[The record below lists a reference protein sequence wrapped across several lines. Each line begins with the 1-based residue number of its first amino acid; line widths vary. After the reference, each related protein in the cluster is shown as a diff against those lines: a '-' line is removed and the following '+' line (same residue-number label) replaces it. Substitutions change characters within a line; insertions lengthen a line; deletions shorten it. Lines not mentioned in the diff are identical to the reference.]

1 VRVGQ
6 NPAKSIDH
14 VAQPQR
20 VTVALVTYIP
30 FLGGYY
36 ADGLQVLQASLGSL
50 WENTD
55 LPYDL
60 LVFDNASCPEVRDYL
75 RASQE
80 AGRIQYLALADK
92 NMGKGGA
99 WNFIFGAAPGEYIA
113 YADSDIYFYPGW
125 LGAQVGILEAFP
137 KAGMVTGMPMW
148 SAEEYSTAT
157 VQWAENEPEA
167 RLQRGKL
174 LPWEDYWRHSRSL
187 GIEEARA
194 RQRFA
199 GHENIRLTYRGS
211 EVFVGAGHFQFVAPR
226 RLLQALLPLPSDRP
240 MGQVRSLDVALNAQG
255 YLRFS
260 TPQWWV
266 QHMGNTLA
274 GVEAARQADPGKAGA
289 RASGSPA
296 QKGAGEGAAA
306 LSGLGARGEK
316 KGGFWRWKPARKLL
330 QWTYDR
336 SFEIL
341 YRNH

>member
-1 VRVGQ
+1 
-6 NPAKSIDH
+6 
-14 VAQPQR
+14 

-36 ADGLQVLQASLGSL
+36 ADSLQVLQACLDSLR
-50 WENTD
+50 ENTD

-75 RASQE
+75 RQRQE
-80 AGRIQYLALADK
+80 AGQLQFLALSDR

-125 LGAQVGILEAFP
+125 LGAQVELLESFP
-137 KAGMVTGMPMW
+137 QAGMVTGMPMW
-148 SAEEYSTAT
+148 SSEEYSTAT
-157 VQWAENEPEA
+157 VRWAEAEPEA
-167 RLQRGKL
+167 GLERGRLL
-174 LPWEDYWRHSRSL
+174 SWEDYWRHSRSL
-187 GIEEARA
+187 GIEEERA

-199 GHENIRLTYRGS
+199 EHENLRLSYRGRQ
-211 EVFVGAGHFQFVAPR
+211 VFVGAGHFQFVAPR
-226 RLLQALLPLPSDRP
+226 RALQALLPLPSDRP

-255 YLRFS
+255 FLRFS

-274 GVEAARQADPGKAGA
+274 GVEAARRADPGKAAAGSKA
-289 RASGSPA
+289 GPVRGKGSP
-296 QKGAGEGAAA
+296 GTN
-306 LSGLGARGEK
+306 GEK

-336 SFEIL
+336 SFELL